1 MDSGGG
7 NRVGKRCGDFTLLM
21 KCNATM
27 NGNPIREFELLATR
41 RQLFGRAALGLGT
54 AAMANLWQPQQV
66 TARAAESGLGVGMHH
81 PAKAKRVI
89 YLFMSGGPSHH
100 DLWDY
105 KPKLKE
111 MAGKQLPDHVRDG
124 QRITGMTSNQK
135 SGLPVCPSKYKFK
148 KYDNHDKGVY
158 VSELLPHTSTVV
170 KDLCVI
176 KSTFTEAINHDPAIT
191 YIQTGSQI
199 PGRPS
204 LGAWLSYGL
213 GSMNE
218 NLPSYI
224 VMHAKTRFPEQ
235 SLFNRLWGTGFM
247 PSQHQGMLMQSQ
259 GDPVLYLSN
268 PRGVSRKDR
277 RAQLDTLTALNQEV
291 HRKFADPE
299 VLARIKQHEMAF
311 RMQASVPE
319 LMDLSSE
326 DEKTFEL
333 YGETAKQPGSFA
345 ACCLNAR
352 RLAERDVRNIQ
363 IFHRG
368 WDAHGNLPKEH
379 ESQCKD
385 IDQGCAALIKDLKQ
399 RGMLKDTLVVWGGE
413 FGRTVYCQGNMNEAN
428 YGRDHHPRCFTVW
441 MAGGGVKPGITYGQ
455 TDEYGYNIAD
465 TDGIAL
471 TPQPTKEAWTP
482 GTMHIHDLNATILHL
497 LGIDHTKLTYRYQG
511 RDFRLTDVHG
521 HVIHD
526 LIS

>member
-1 MDSGGG
+1 MT
-7 NRVGKRCGDFTLLM
+7 NTPPL
-21 KCNATM
+21 
-27 NGNPIREFELLATR
+27 REFDLNLTR
-41 RQLFGRAALGLGT
+41 RHLFGRSSLGLGT
-54 AAMANLWQPQQV
+54 AAMAHLLGPDLLADSGDV
-66 TARAAESGLGVGMHH
+66 TDGLHH
-81 PAKAKRVI
+81 AAKAKRVI

-105 KPKLKE
+105 KPKMQE
-111 MAGKQLPDHVRDG
+111 MFGEQLPEHIRDG
-124 QRITGMTSNQK
+124 QRITGMTANQK
-135 SGLPVCPSKYKFK
+135 TLPVCPSKYKFTK
-148 KYDNHDKGVY
+148 HENNDRGVW
-158 VSELLPHTSTVV
+158 VSELLPQTATVV

-176 KSTFTEAINHDPAIT
+176 HSTFTEAINHDPAIT

-218 NLPSYI
+218 NLPGYV
-224 VMHAKTRFPEQ
+224 VMHAKTSFPEQ
-235 SLFNRLWGTGFM
+235 SLFSRLWGTGFL
-247 PSQHQGMLMQSQ
+247 SSDHQGILLRSQ

-268 PRGVSRKDR
+268 PAGVRRKDR
-277 RAQLDTLTALNQEV
+277 RAQLDTLAALNHEQ
-291 HRKFADPE
+291 HKRFADPE
-299 VLARIKQHEMAF
+299 VLARIKQHELAY

-319 LMDLSSE
+319 LMDLSQES
-326 DEKTFEL
+326 DEIFAL
-333 YGETAKQPGSFA
+333 YGEEARQPGTFA

-352 RLAERDVRNIQ
+352 RLAERGVRNIQ

-385 IDQGCAALIKDLKQ
+385 VDRACAALIKDLK
-399 RGMLKDTLVVWGGE
+399 RLDMLDDTLVIWGGE
-413 FGRTVYCQGNMNEAN
+413 FGRTSYCQGGLTKAN
-428 YGRDHHPRCFTVW
+428 YGRDHHPRCFTTW
-441 MAGGGVKPGITYGQ
+441 MAGGGVKAGITYGQ
-455 TDEYGYNIAD
+455 TDDYAYNLAD
-465 TDGIAL
+465 AEGNPL
-471 TPQPTKEAWTP
+471 KPQPGKEEWTP

-497 LGIDHTKLTYRYQG
+497 LGINHKRLTYRYQG

-526 LIS
+526 LIA

>member
-1 MDSGGG
+1 
-7 NRVGKRCGDFTLLM
+7 
-21 KCNATM
+21 M
-27 NGNPIREFELLATR
+27 NNDPTREYELLTTR
-41 RQLFGRAALGLGT
+41 RQLFGRTALGLGT
-54 AAMANLWQPQQV
+54 AAMANLFGSSL
-66 TARAAESGLGVGMHH
+66 TADDNVSAEPANGLHH

-111 MAGKQLPDHVRDG
+111 MAGKQLPPEVRDG
-124 QRITGMTSNQK
+124 QRVTGMSSNQK
-135 SGLPVCPSKYKFK
+135 NGLPVCPSKYKFN
-148 KYDNHDKGVY
+148 KYDNHDGGVY
-158 VSELLPHTSTVV
+158 VSELLPHTASVV

-218 NLPSYI
+218 NLPGYI
-224 VMHAKTRFPEQ
+224 VMHAHTKYPEQ

-247 PSQHQGMLMQSQ
+247 PSEHQGMLMRSQ

-268 PRGVSRKDR
+268 PQGVSRDDR
-277 RAQLDTLTALNQEV
+277 RKQLDTLAALNHDQ
-291 HRKFADPE
+291 HKRFADPE
-299 VLARIKQHEMAF
+299 ILARIKQHEMAY
-311 RMQASVPE
+311 RMQTSVPE
-319 LMDLSSE
+319 LMDTSNESKE
-326 DEKTFEL
+326 TFEL
-333 YGETAKQPGSFA
+333 YGEDAKTPGSFA

-352 RLAERDVRNIQ
+352 RLAERGVRNIQ

-368 WDAHGNLPKEH
+368 WDAHGNLPNEH

-385 IDQGCAALIKDLKQ
+385 IDQASAALIKDLKQ
-399 RGMLKDTLVVWGGE
+399 RGMLEDTLVVWGGE
-413 FGRTVYCQGNMNEAN
+413 FGRTAYCQGRMTDKT

-441 MAGGGVKPGITYGQ
+441 MAGGGVKAGITYGQ
-455 TDEYGYNIAD
+455 TDDYGYNIAD
-465 TDGIAL
+465 ENGEAL
-471 TPQPTKEAWTP
+471 NPQPTKEGSWTP

-521 HVIHD
+521 HVIKD
-526 LIS
+526 LIG